1 MGIAVPMQVRSAR
14 AAPPV
19 PEVGDTGQHTIMSTK
34 RSPAR
39 GACSMTAPPIA
50 ALLTVHRLP
59 LVQAGDLGFFLEPG
73 RYHLLFIA
81 GDPVKY
87 PEALDVAVV
96 LPELLRTFRGRFG
109 AALVAPESEHEL
121 HARYGCTRWP
131 ALVLLRGDAYVGSIE
146 RMRDWDDYKL
156 ELERL
161 LAAPPQR
168 APGVGI
174 PVAAE
179 PADPHHIAGG
189 CH

>member
-1 MGIAVPMQVRSAR
+1 
-14 AAPPV
+14 
-19 PEVGDTGQHTIMSTK
+19 
-34 RSPAR
+34 
-39 GACSMTAPPIA
+39 MTAPPIA
-50 ALLTVHRLP
+50 ALLAVHRLP
-59 LVQAGDLGFFLEPG
+59 LVQANDLDFFLQPA
-73 RYHLLFIA
+73 RHHLLFLA

-96 LPELLRTFRGRFG
+96 LPELIKHFRGRFG
-109 AALVAPESEHEL
+109 AALVAPESEREL

-146 RMRDWDDYKL
+146 RMRDWDDYQR

-161 LAAPPQR
+161 LAAPAQR

-179 PADPHHIAGG
+179 PADPNLTAGG

>member
-1 MGIAVPMQVRSAR
+1 
-14 AAPPV
+14 
-19 PEVGDTGQHTIMSTK
+19 
-34 RSPAR
+34 
-39 GACSMTAPPIA
+39 MTAPPIA

-96 LPELLRTFRGRFG
+96 LPELLKGSHGFDNIIGRTERMR
-109 AALVAPESEHEL
+109 LVFEQVRQVAKWN
-121 HARYGCTRWP
+121 TT
-131 ALVLLRGDAYVGSIE
+131 VLLRGESGTGKELIANAIH
-146 RMRDWDDYKL
+146 DYKL